1 MFRKAFTATLM
12 FTFLFTIAALAPQV
26 TLAEAQTTMV
36 VDINTA
42 PLQVLEGVVGDE
54 DLARQ
59 IIDNRPYANKR
70 QLISRGLMSA
80 EQYDEIKDRIVARR
94 VQDPENSR

>member
-1 MFRKAFTATLM
+1 MFQKDFAATLM
-12 FTFLFTIAALAPQV
+12 FTFLFTIAVLVPQV
-26 TLAEAQTTMV
+26 TLAQAPTTMV

>member
-1 MFRKAFTATLM
+1 MFQKAFAATLM
-12 FTFLFTIAALAPQV
+12 FTFLFTIAALVPQV
-26 TLAEAQTTMV
+26 TLAQAPTTMI